1 MQSRL
6 NILKKNLISFNLN
19 NNNNNIN
26 INDNNNLP
34 PRPPPS
40 PPPSPPKQDHFF
52 QPSFPPQQAT
62 PKQIFFC
69 TAPRISPLA
78 ISTVATTW
86 WLFFNKHKIWLK
98 FHRITRKSNWK
109 YRQCIKQGPWTTR
122 NRTSRF
128 ANKCCIYK
136 GWWNF
141 TRWLYKWSCIKWKKN
156 NWRNKRCI

>member
-1 MQSRL
+1 MIIIIYQ
-6 NILKKNLISFNLN
+6 
-19 NNNNNIN
+19 
-26 INDNNNLP
+26 
-34 PRPPPS
+34 
-40 PPPSPPKQDHFF
+40 QDLHHHHRHHHL
-52 QPSFPPQQAT
+52 SKT
-62 PKQIFFC
+62 IFFNHLFHHNKQLLNKFFFAP
-69 TAPRISPLA
+69 APRISPLA

-109 YRQCIKQGPWTTR
+109 YRQCIKQGHWTTR